1 MFGRAGACV
10 RRRLVRS
17 VEAPLVLG
25 LIGGHAA
32 RAREGRL
39 LVFASGSGG
48 VSV

>member
-17 VEAPLVLG
+17 VEAALVLG

-32 RAREGRL
+32 RGPR
-39 LVFASGSGG
+39 GSALG
-48 VSV
+48 VRVR